1 MASSSAGRSI
11 LRMIIKNFI
20 ESLTPKKRR
29 GDFVG
34 TDNLGNKYYEIPAAW
49 LRGRRTSPPVMEN
62 LFQYMKIM
70 KKIQVNSLKKYP
82 EIKVNTFISLL
93 ISCTC
98 PILVGKSKSVL
109 LLDFQLLNLVPAS
122 NNLCLI
128 IEECFQ

>member
-1 MASSSAGRSI
+1 
-11 LRMIIKNFI
+11 MISCEI
-20 ESLTPKKRR
+20 EDPCKGKRYPVR
-29 GDFVG
+29 WYETKVSD
-34 TDNLGNKYYEIPAAW
+34 DWEQEIPIEWEAW